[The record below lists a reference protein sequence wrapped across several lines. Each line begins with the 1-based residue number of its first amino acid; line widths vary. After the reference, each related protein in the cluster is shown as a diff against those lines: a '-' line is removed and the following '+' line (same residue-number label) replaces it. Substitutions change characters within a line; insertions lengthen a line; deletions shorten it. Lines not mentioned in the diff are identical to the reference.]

1 VSTKQLIQEETHLSP
16 TALLVAAGEQEDIR
30 LFFAGGHQVR
40 ISRFPLGRLLLPGG
54 GLTLALAV
62 TSIVAFGAD
71 NSLGTWKMNME
82 KSKYTGA
89 PMPVK
94 ALTTTREASDGGVK
108 VTLTGEQSDGTAINS
123 TYTSK
128 HDGKEVSVTGNAP
141 YDMIA
146 IKQVNANTLTD
157 ERHKMGGPYKATGR
171 MVISNGGKTM
181 TSTTKGANG
190 EGKGFTSP
198 FVFDKQ

>member
-1 VSTKQLIQEETHLSP
+1 
-16 TALLVAAGEQEDIR
+16 
-30 LFFAGGHQVR
+30 
-40 ISRFPLGRLLLPGG
+40 
-54 GLTLALAV
+54 
-62 TSIVAFGAD
+62 
-71 NSLGTWKMNME
+71 
-82 KSKYTGA
+82 
-89 PMPVK
+89 
-94 ALTTTREASDGGVK
+94 

-123 TYTSK
+123 TYTAK
-128 HDGKEVSVTGNAP
+128 YDGKEVSVTGNAP

-181 TSTTKGANG
+181 TSTTKGTNG
-190 EGKGFTSP
+190 EGKAFTST